1 MAMSAVLRKLNE
13 AFENE
18 IDKCTTI
25 LRTIFQEEVQ
35 KQLQNLPNFIKENIV
50 ITKKERRDLKKELSD
65 FAASL

>member
-1 MAMSAVLRKLNE
+1 MSAVLRKLNE

-35 KQLQNLPNFIKENIV
+35 KQLQNLPHFIKGNIV

-65 FAASL
+65 FTASL

>member
-65 FAASL
+65 FTASL

>member
-1 MAMSAVLRKLNE
+1 MSAVLRKLNE

-25 LRTIFQEEVQ
+25 LRTIFQEEEVQ

>member
-1 MAMSAVLRKLNE
+1 MAMSVVLRKLHE

-35 KQLQNLPNFIKENIV
+35 KQLQNLPNFIKGNIV

-65 FAASL
+65 FTASL